1 MVNKFKYT
9 INVVSKAVV
18 AIVLTGMVASS
29 VYASPWFPWM
39 SSTPAPSPTATT
51 GNVDYQA
58 GNAGLPVQVA
68 SSSPKDINSMASKVI
83 TFLGW
88 VVGVSSGVGLLVGA
102 LLYIISAGDPGKT
115 RTAKD
120 AIVYSIVGLAV
131 ALLSYGIVTFV
142 LSKKG

>member
-1 MVNKFKYT
+1 MKSMSFGK
-9 INVVSKAVV
+9 IIKIGLVVVIGVFAVAVV
-18 AIVLTGMVASS
+18 AHPAYADDVPIIGVPSTVATSSPSS
-29 VYASPWFPWM
+29 V
-39 SSTPAPSPTATT
+39 
-51 GNVDYQA
+51 GD
-58 GNAGLPVQVA
+58 L
-68 SSSPKDINSMASKVI
+68 ASKVI

-142 LSKKG
+142 LSKKS

>member
-1 MVNKFKYT
+1 MF
-9 INVVSKAVV
+9 AM
-18 AIVLTGMVASS
+18 AIS
-29 VYASPWFPWM
+29 VQ
-39 SSTPAPSPTATT
+39 STLADAEIKIPDPI
-51 GNVDYQA
+51 V
-58 GNAGLPVQVA
+58 
-68 SSSPKDINSMASKVI
+68 SSSPSSVADLASKVI
-83 TFLGW
+83 ALLGW